1 MGKKTIFI
9 LLSIL
14 CVFLFSLDV
23 PQLKSRI
30 NDYAGIL
37 SQSEESSLEQLLE
50 EAENK
55 TTSQFVLLTISSLE
69 GEVLEDFSIR
79 VAEDWKI
86 GQKEFDNGVILL
98 ISMAEKK
105 IRIEVGYGLESIL
118 TDAKCGY
125 IIRNEIVPS
134 FKKGDYFSGISRGL
148 KAITGIVNREF
159 DISPEDLK
167 KHRKSKKKSHIPIG
181 FIIFIFI
188 FILLIARG
196 GKGRGGTTF
205 WGGGFGGGSGGFGGG
220 GFSGGGGSFGGG
232 GSSGGW

>member
-1 MGKKTIFI
+1 MAKKIPFI
-9 LLSIL
+9 LLL
-14 CVFLFSLDV
+14 TVGLFLFSLNV
-23 PQLKSRI
+23 PKLKSRI

-37 SQSEESSLEQLLE
+37 NQTEERSLEKLLE
-50 EAENK
+50 EAEDK

-69 GEVLEDFSIR
+69 GEVLEDYSIR
-79 VAEDWKI
+79 VADAWKI
-86 GQKEFDNGVILL
+86 GQKGLDNGVILL
-98 ISMAEKK
+98 ITMAEKK

-134 FKKGDYFSGISRGL
+134 FKQGDYYSGISKGL
-148 KAITGIVNREF
+148 KTITGIVNREF

-167 KHRKSKKKSHIPIG
+167 KHKKSQKKNHIPIG
-181 FIIFIFI
+181 FIIFII
-188 FILLIARG
+188 IILLMIFRG
-196 GKGRGGTTF
+196 GKGRGGPTF